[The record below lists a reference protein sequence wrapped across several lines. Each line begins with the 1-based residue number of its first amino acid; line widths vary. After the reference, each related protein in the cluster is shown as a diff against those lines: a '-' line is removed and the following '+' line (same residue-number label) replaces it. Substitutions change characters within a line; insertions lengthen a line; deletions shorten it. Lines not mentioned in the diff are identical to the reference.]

1 MDNLDN
7 FDSYEG
13 WETQNSQ
20 EWIKEV
26 SKEQAEKQRE
36 KASKA
41 LAGIWR
47 TRKDEGKG
55 KKHASLLAKVITHLV
70 EHNYDSEILPLVLDL
85 LEEWIPPNVIIGLS
99 ILVDKNILN
108 FVLSDLWYANTFPKL
123 AARDIPIVFHADSL
137 NEWEKKS
144 YPILWCSYYHYS

>member
-7 FDSYEG
+7 FDNYEG

-20 EWIKEV
+20 EWIKEA
-26 SKEQAEKQRE
+26 SKEQAERQRE

-55 KKHASLLAKVITHLV
+55 KKHASLLSKVITHLV

-85 LEEWIPPNVIIGLS
+85 LEEWILRM
-99 ILVDKNILN
+99 L
-108 FVLSDLWYANTFPKL
+108 
-123 AARDIPIVFHADSL
+123 
-137 NEWEKKS
+137 
-144 YPILWCSYYHYS
+144 